1 MIIKRDF
8 RMNKLPT
15 ANLVIQK
22 GDEQRRPVLRV
33 GIDPRQLPVK
43 ELKKELLVTR
53 SKDIL
58 IKRLDTALNK
68 ELYLRPLCRP
78 HK

>member
-8 RMNKLPT
+8 RTNKLPT

-22 GDEQRRPVLRV
+22 GDEQRPVLRG
-33 GIDPRQLPVK
+33 GIDPRQLSVK

-58 IKRLDTALNK
+58 IKRFETALNK
-68 ELYLRPLCRP
+68 EL
-78 HK
+78 

>member
-22 GDEQRRPVLRV
+22 GDEQRPALRG

-43 ELKKELLVTR
+43 ELKKRVTR
-53 SKDIL
+53 
-58 IKRLDTALNK
+58 
-68 ELYLRPLCRP
+68 YLKQR
-78 HK
+78 HTDQKA

>member
-8 RMNKLPT
+8 QMNKLST

-22 GDEQRRPVLRV
+22 GDEQRPVLRG

-58 IKRLDTALNK
+58 IKRLKTALNK
-68 ELYLRPLCRP
+68 EL
-78 HK
+78 